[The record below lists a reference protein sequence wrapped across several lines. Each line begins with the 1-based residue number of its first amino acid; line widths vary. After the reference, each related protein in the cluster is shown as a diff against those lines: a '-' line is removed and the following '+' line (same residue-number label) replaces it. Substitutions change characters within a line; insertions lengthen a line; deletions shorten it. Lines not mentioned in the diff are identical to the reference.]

1 MATRSVSPEEASQ
14 LLAEGYVY
22 VDVRS
27 EPEFEAG
34 HVPGAINV
42 PISHAGPAGLT
53 PNPEFLS
60 VMKQAFDPAEKLI
73 VGCKMGGRSKRA
85 VDQLAQAGFTVL
97 CDMSAG
103 WEGGR
108 DAFGRPSPGWSKQG
122 LPVELGKPAGQGYAD
137 AKQRKPHSS

>member
-42 PISHAGPAGLT
+42 PISHRGPAGMS
-53 PNPEFLS
+53 PNAEFLS
-60 VMKQAFDPAEKLI
+60 VMKQAFGPSEKLI
-73 VGCKMGGRSKRA
+73 VGCQMGGRSKRA
-85 VDQLAQAGFTVL
+85 VAQLAEAGFSEL
-97 CDMSAG
+97 CEMSAG
-103 WEGGR
+103 WDGGR
-108 DAFGRPSPGWSKQG
+108 DAFGRPNPGWSKKG
-122 LPVELGKPAGQGYAD
+122 LPVELGTPAGQGYAD
-137 AKQRKPHSS
+137 AKQRKPR